1 MRKWDADGMTDEDAD
16 MNLDYSSQPTKDEL
30 ADAKLE
36 AVDSESWG
44 RRTANGEFMLKD
56 IGEEMDAI
64 LESESA
70 KKAEGTSN
78 PSIVGSSLGALE
90 GLFRKVV
97 GNKTLTKEDLE
108 KPLKGIEDHLL
119 TKNVAREAA
128 VRLCQSVEQD
138 LLGTKTGNFTS
149 IESTIRQSM
158 EKSLRKILTPTSP
171 LDLLREIQALHKKRP
186 YVMSI
191 VGVNG
196 VGKST
201 NLSKICYFLL
211 QNRYKVLIAA
221 GDTFR
226 SGAVEQLRVHV
237 RNLKELTERQQ
248 AGSVDLY
255 EKGYGKDAAV
265 IARDA
270 VSFAASNDF
279 DVVLIDTAGRRHNDQ
294 RLMSSLEKFANL
306 AQPDKI
312 LMVGEAL
319 VGTDSVQQ
327 ARNFDAAFGP
337 GRNLDGFIISKC
349 DTVGDMVGTIV
360 SMVHATGIPVIF
372 LGTGQ
377 HYSDLRTLRVESV
390 VQLLMR
396 P

>member
-1 MRKWDADGMTDEDAD
+1 MRKWDADGIADEEAD
-16 MNLDYSSQPTKDEL
+16 VNLDYSSQPAEDEL
-30 ADAKLE
+30 ADAKVE

-44 RRTANGEFMLKD
+44 RRTVSGEFMLKD

-64 LESESA
+64 LESENS

-78 PSIVGSSLGALE
+78 TGIVGSSLGAIE

-97 GNKTLTKEDLE
+97 GNKILTKEDLE
-108 KPLKGIEDHLL
+108 KALTGMEDHLL
-119 TKNVAREAA
+119 KKNVAREAA

-158 EKSLRKILTPTSP
+158 EKALRKILTPTSP

-211 QNRYKVLIAA
+211 QNRYRVLIAA

-270 VSFAASNDF
+270 VSFAASNGF

-337 GRNLDGFIISKC
+337 GRSLDGFIISKC

-360 SMVHATGIPVIF
+360 SMVHATGIPVLF

-396 P
+396 S